1 MMELRLQKFMAECG
15 VASRRH
21 SETLIA
27 EGKVAVNGEV
37 VRQQGV
43 RIDPEKDEVR
53 VNGKLLKQPETSLYY
68 LFNKPAGYL
77 TTVSDPQGRPTI
89 YDLMPD
95 LKGKVIPVGRLDLDT
110 EGLLILSNDGAFAFR
125 MTHPKFGVRK
135 TYRIKVQG
143 VMTQKDIQ
151 RLQTGVDL
159 EDGKTAPAKAAIL
172 KTGPRTTLL
181 SLTIREGKKR
191 QVRRMCDA
199 LGFPVLWLKRVAIEN
214 IKLSHVDSGAVRP
227 LTEKELMPLM
237 HRLQLPY
244 TPQA

>member
-1 MMELRLQKFMAECG
+1 MELRLQKFMAECG

-21 SETLIA
+21 SELLIA
-27 EGKVAVNGEV
+27 EGKVQVNGAV

-43 RIDPEKDEVR
+43 RINPEKDEVR
-53 VNGKLLKQPETSLYY
+53 VNGKLLKQPTASLYY

-77 TTVSDPQGRPTI
+77 TTVTDPQGRPTI
-89 YDLMPD
+89 YDLMPE
-95 LKGKVIPVGRLDLDT
+95 LKGKVIPVGRLDMDT
-110 EGLLILSNDGAFAFR
+110 EGLLLLSNDGEFAFR

-143 VMTQKDIQ
+143 VMKQKDIEA
-151 RLQTGVDL
+151 LQQGVML
-159 EDGKTAPAKAAIL
+159 EDGKTAPAKAAL
-172 KTGPRTTLL
+172 VKTGPRTTLL
-181 SLTIREGKKR
+181 TLTIREGKKR
-191 QVRRMCDA
+191 QVRRMCEA

-214 IKLSHVDSGAVRP
+214 IKLTHVETGAVRP

-244 TPQA
+244 FPKES